1 MRWTIRGVPNASAD
15 AVRSLA
21 SEFEVTLA
29 EVLAICIEAG
39 LPEAHRRLLSCTYS
53 TEHITDNLQRF
64 VGVFQFDANATTI
77 SSGRK

>member
-53 TEHITDNLQRF
+53 TEHAIDELHRLVAALQLA
-64 VGVFQFDANATTI
+64 VNAAAGPSGV
-77 SSGRK
+77 K